1 MLDFWLFVVHRI
13 SQDSLNRQLIPERF
27 AQCPSPP
34 TRLFSSAPVWPRLST
49 CATRWRCWRAVFP
62 GRRSKR
68 HWHLISRV
76 GAVPVVFWNTTIS
89 SALRSRARAPV
100 GAPRGGGLAAAGR
113 PRLPLRLMASL
124 LYLKHV
130 YKLSDEELV
139 ERWAENVQWQ
149 FFSGMT

>member
-34 TRLFSSAPVWPRLST
+34 TRLISSAPVWPRRSA

-76 GAVPVVFWNTTIS
+76 GSVPVEFLNTTIS
-89 SALRSRARAPV
+89 SALPSRSRAPVAP
-100 GAPRGGGLAAAGR
+100 P
-113 PRLPLRLMASL
+113 PPPPPLPPPPLPP
-124 LYLKHV
+124 
-130 YKLSDEELV
+130 
-139 ERWAENVQWQ
+139 
-149 FFSGMT
+149 